1 MAGQDTG
8 GQERA
13 SARPSDTEEVVEEAS
28 AAEAADA
35 AERKAGLDA
44 DVDAI
49 LDEIDEVLETNSE
62 DFVRA
67 FVQKGGQ

>member
-13 SARPSDTEEVVEEAS
+13 TARPSDAEEVVEESGAT
-28 AAEAADA
+28 AAADA
-35 AERKAGLDA
+35 AERKANLDA

>member
-8 GQERA
+8 GQEHA
-13 SARPSDTEEVVEEAS
+13 AARPSDAEEAVEEAS
-28 AAEAADA
+28 ATAAADA
-35 AERKAGLDA
+35 AERKAGIDA